1 LAEFNNS
8 IEQSRLRLRR
18 AACRD
23 ATLTEL
29 ALDHWKSVVTA
40 VGGQL
45 FSQMALNRDSRKSTN
60 ASRVLGECLG
70 SRVSPTRS
78 SYFIAIGIVRKAS
91 SVITRRNPHAD
102 LVDKMLG
109 HVGGKDDSGPDN
121 GSSNAADGYGVFQ
134 LRGMQRVIELIRAP
148 SPGVIQAEHFAHV
161 CLPS

>member
-45 FSQMALNRDSRKSTN
+45 FSQMALNRDGRKSTN
-60 ASRVLGECLG
+60 ASRVLGECLRG
-70 SRVSPTRS
+70 VTDITDPRFIFHSHRHSAKSILSNHPEKSARRSRC
-78 SYFIAIGIVRKAS
+78 
-91 SVITRRNPHAD
+91 
-102 LVDKMLG
+102 
-109 HVGGKDDSGPDN
+109 KDDSGRDN